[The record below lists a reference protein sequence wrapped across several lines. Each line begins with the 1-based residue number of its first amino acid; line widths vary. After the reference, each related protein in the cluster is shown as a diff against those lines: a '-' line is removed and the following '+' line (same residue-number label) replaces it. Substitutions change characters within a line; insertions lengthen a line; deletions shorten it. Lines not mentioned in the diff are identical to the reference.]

1 MFSYLLNL
9 FNNPPKHS
17 SDSLSQADELDLRFP
32 GSIIKAARNSGG
44 WDEFDGV
51 QHEKRSKR

>member
-17 SDSLSQADELDLRFP
+17 SDSYPEGDVPFVPKRLRR
-32 GSIIKAARNSGG
+32 GDVS
-44 WDEFDGV
+44 EFDGV
-51 QHEKRSKR
+51 QHSRRSKR